1 MQYCSCS
8 MNIQDSVNLFFA
20 SLPRPSTARMSRA
33 VAAVSRGDYGLP
45 GFSGSSRDDYI
56 FPRAVREQ
64 ASTTERLVDPKSYA
78 YNFHAFEKQKWT
90 PYGQEEVVK
99 GVDTV
104 PVPPYVTLVPPE
116 IVPQEESSMPVK
128 ITPVEV
134 LPFKTTVPVEVLPF
148 EPRPARST
156 THRKRPSNRRPDV
169 ATLPEDLQFDM
180 DLPTLEPEEPQ
191 WVPRR
196 LNSHTRRLGR
206 SIYDAVQ
213 THGQFGLVDGGES
226 AQGIRKVILH
236 VPKRSKGF
244 VLDLRPGDVIH
255 ANSGRGG
262 QVSGALV
269 VSFVSRHKYVSP
281 GHAVTSCV
289 IGVPEEQ
296 WKRFVE

>member
-1 MQYCSCS
+1 
-8 MNIQDSVNLFFA
+8 MNIQDAVSSFFA

-45 GFSGSSRDDYI
+45 GSSGPARDNYI
-56 FPRAVREQ
+56 LPRAVREQ

-78 YNFHAFEKQKWT
+78 YNFQAFEKQKWT
-90 PYGQEEVVK
+90 PYGQEEVVR

-104 PVPPYVTLVPPE
+104 PVPPYVTLAPPE
-116 IVPQEESSMPVK
+116 IVPSDESMKIPPVEV
-128 ITPVEV
+128 PVEV

-156 THRKRPSNRRPDV
+156 KHRKRPSNRRPDV

-180 DLPTLEPEEPQ
+180 DLPTLEPDEPQ
-191 WVPRR
+191 WAPRR
-196 LNSHTRRLGR
+196 LERQTRRLGR
-206 SIYDAVQ
+206 SIYDALQ

-236 VPKRSKGF
+236 VPKRSRGF
-244 VLDLRPGDVIH
+244 VLDPRPGDVIH
-255 ANSGRGG
+255 ANSGRGK
-262 QVSGALV
+262 QVSGALT

-296 WKRFVE
+296 WERFVE